1 MDTKQFIKYS
11 LLYGKSSSV
20 TGSFWKRYTVRYIF
34 PCLSMITTANSS
46 ILMIT
51 VFIKIDIKSIIYKK
65 WRRSLTPIISCNGRR
80 NGSRKSI
87 LYVILK
93 FFSAGNE
100 FSFFT
105 TIIKSFI
112 TGSRTIAASITLKS
126 GLKNSLVSENVLKS
140 FVVT

>member
-1 MDTKQFIKYS
+1 ME
-11 LLYGKSSSV
+11 GE
-20 TGSFWKRYTVRYIF
+20 TVVGN
-34 PCLSMITTANSS
+34 PSS
-46 ILMIT
+46 IR
-51 VFIKIDIKSIIYKK
+51 VV
-65 WRRSLTPIISCNGRR
+65 R
-80 NGSRKSI
+80 
-87 LYVILK
+87 VILK